1 MLKHIEKR
9 AVMLENFPWFRE
21 SGKIIIKA
29 NWTVE

>member
-1 MLKHIEKR
+1 MLRE

-21 SGKIIIKA
+21 SGKIIIKT